1 MNEKEQQLVMLFPEN
16 YRTALKSVSLIK
28 LKTKY
33 KIDGTK
39 IQEAFNVIV
48 NISPSAY
55 YPAGKSIVLC
65 KLCDGMLYVPDSGE
79 TVYLSDLEAA
89 RDMLVRCIKAS
100 CSTGSFGCCSQY
112 EKCSDNG
119 RCVHENP
126 FYSLGCIYRSHL
138 ENGEIFYGINR
149 NVEHRKG
156 DREMKRCIRCGRTSI
171 FLKLK
176 NGLCTSCQNAVDEE
190 NRRQCIS
197 ETSHFDPAANENFNV
212 VDVETPNNNNDRIC
226 SISISRV
233 SNASILWT
241 KSYLVNPEVSFCSR
255 NESLTGITQEMVRN
269 SPTFPH
275 LWDEI
280 NKYLQEGVFVAH
292 NARFDLNVLYKC
304 LQYYGIT
311 YGPIRYIDT
320 MELAQ
325 RAFPELPHYGLHD
338 ICSIMNVPL
347 KHHCSESDS
356 FACASILK
364 HCISEGIDVMAY
376 KHTFEP
382 NRSDCEKKKT
392 KSLRSTHV
400 SANTLQMNTLL
411 SLVKSVCRDG
421 RVTEDEIDQLRCW
434 IDEHQ
439 ELSKEFPYALIQ
451 SSIEESLSDGVL
463 EPLELQQLFETF
475 LFLLDPLG
483 ATFPCDNVDFT
494 NKIICLSGNFDY
506 GTKEEVEK
514 LLESMGA
521 TIHPRVTSK
530 LNYLIVGNQASNEW
544 SFGQY
549 GHKIK
554 QAIQLQMKGKPVKI
568 LKEADFMAAI
578 QKNL

>member
-33 KIDGTK
+33 KIGGTK

-112 EKCSDNG
+112 EKCSDKG